1 LTRVARRAGGGELV
15 VLLHG
20 AGADHR
26 IFQAI
31 IDVAPTR
38 FTAFAPDLRGHGDGA
53 RGPFSLAAIVDDL
66 LALLDELGFAH
77 AHWVGVE
84 LGGVVAQLLA
94 KRHPERVLSLVLAST
109 FAHYGAAAGQRALS
123 REPAGPRREILRAL
137 YAVDLREA
145 LDDVTV
151 PVLVLGGE
159 DDDVVPP
166 APYLHTLATGLHAP
180 CVRVLPGLGHLG
192 SAQHGD
198 ALAAATWAF
207 LRTLPGP
214 GADEGACFASPP
226 ECAGARRPRPS
237 DKRPRC
243 SAWRGTRWSSA
254 KASARLPEAPR
265 APGGWPSAPRFPSTR
280 GPPRRFVDLPSE
292 HHAHHGLA
300 SAKVLHG
307 ADLVLLVGDAQM
319 PQMEANLPH
328 IRVGLRADAAATQS
342 LVGDPVVTLRALA
355 TAFDALVDGPLAA
368 QLAGRREVLAERR
381 EAARRELAAALHAD
395 ADAELVT
402 LRLLGPHPRGAAPAR
417 SFELQRIRRRPFVFR
432 GIRVRHPLRLRART
446 PRRRPRFRPCEKT
459 RAAGAHGRR
468 ARLGARP
475 RGARGGASDRR
486 EPRARRGAPR
496 SFARRA
502 PERARALPRAVL
514 GPRRRGHARVRRRA
528 ARRLVLPHTAM
539 VTRYAAPGLH
549 AQGAYALDPALRPR
563 AEAVVRFVVRMTPS
577 SEAPSGAQAL
587 AFEHK
592 KRP

>member
-226 ECAGARRPRPS
+226 ECAGA
-237 DKRPRC
+237 
-243 SAWRGTRWSSA
+243 A
-254 KASARLPEAPR
+254 PEAIGQAAALLSVARHPVVVSEGLGAFAGGPAALGRLAQR
-265 APGGWPSAPRFPSTR
+265 AALPVYE

-402 LRLLGPHPRGAAPAR
+402 LRLLGHTLAALLPPDRLSCNEFVADPSFSEGYESGTHFGFGHAPRGAALA
-417 SFELQRIRRRPFVFR
+417 
-432 GIRVRHPLRLRART
+432 
-446 PRRRPRFRPCEKT
+446 
-459 RAAGAHGRR
+459 
-468 ARLGARP
+468 
-475 RGARGGASDRR
+475 
-486 EPRARRGAPR
+486 
-496 SFARRA
+496 FARA
-502 PERARALPRAVL
+502 KKRALPERTVVVLGSALGPAGPEAVL
-514 GPRRRGHARVRRRA
+514 QIA
-528 ARRLVLPHTAM
+528 ANPEPDE
-539 VTRYAAPGLH
+539 APPG
-549 AQGAYALDPALRPR
+549 ALRVEHPSELVR
-563 AEAVVRFVVRMTPS
+563 CLEQSLGLVAAGTPVSVVVRL
-577 SEAPSGAQAL
+577 EG
-587 AFEHK
+587 
-592 KRP
+592 